1 MKGLIFYVIEGS
13 FESLNEILHKN
24 KVEGISYFDIMGRGK
39 LKREEVEKIIKWYAY
54 RTREKFVPDFAP
66 RKRVEVILPE
76 SEAEQILTEV
86 KKIGSIKGKVFVYD
100 VSESYDLP

>member
-1 MKGLIFYVIEGS
+1 MKGLIFYVTEGS

-24 KVEGISYFDIMGRGK
+24 KVEGITHFDIMGRGK

-54 RTREKFVPDFAP
+54 RTGEKFVPDFAP

-86 KKIGSIKGKVFVYD
+86 KKIESIKGKVFVYD

>member
-1 MKGLIFYVIEGS
+1 MKGLIFYVTEGS

-24 KVEGISYFDIMGRGK
+24 KVEGITHFDIMGRGK

-54 RTREKFVPDFAP
+54 RTGEKFVPDFAP

-76 SEAEQILTEV
+76 PEAEQILTEV
-86 KKIGSIKGKVFVYD
+86 KKIESIKGKVFVYD